1 MNQKKSFFKRFWLI
15 WIILAIGMLIL
26 IVLMLQKHSGTGKEA
41 AFNSKYP
48 VCPQNI
54 AGIFT
59 KQLMNPEDIL
69 ALIPLGNVA
78 PPGHV
83 YPVDHIYF
91 QAPTDKVGTK
101 IPMYAPADMW
111 LTGLTSETE
120 SNGNAKYDLTFAVCR
135 GISIELA
142 GQTSLSSDISSE
154 LSKVKANK
162 CDHVEKPNHPTTD
175 NCEYTL
181 DYKISAGAEIGSA
194 TGDPTQTIEV
204 WAYNYNTAP
213 RSDVDWF
220 LYHYGDYAYSFCLFD
235 LYSGTIKDQYY
246 SKFGFIDLPKYKDK
260 SGILYSSDF
269 KPRTAEPKC
278 GLINQDIVGSA
289 QGAWFGQSTKED
301 KSHMVDQKGLS
312 LIHNNIDPTMGEI
325 VGGDDF
331 SPNNLITFT
340 PTHTELINRDFSEV
354 HADGNIYCYSG
365 YSGYDSQVT
374 ESGKTLIELTDDHHL
389 KIEQQDGACGANE
402 EFNNPLAFER

>member
-1 MNQKKSFFKRFWLI
+1 MDQKKSFFKRFWWI
-15 WIILAIGMLIL
+15 WVILAIGILIL
-26 IVLMLQKHSGTGKEA
+26 IIPMLQTHRGTGKEA
-41 AFNSKYP
+41 AFNLKYP
-48 VCPQNI
+48 ACPQNI

-120 SNGNAKYDLTFAVCR
+120 SNGTVKYDLTFTICQ
-135 GISIELA
+135 GLSIELA
-142 GQTSLSSDISSE
+142 GQTSLSLDISSE

-162 CDHVEKPNHPTTD
+162 CDSVEKLNHPKTES
-175 NCEYTL
+175 CEYAL
-181 DYKISAGAEIGSA
+181 DYKVSAGAEIGSA
-194 TGDPTQTIEV
+194 TGEPTQTIEV
-204 WAYNYNTAP
+204 WAYNYNIAP
-213 RSDVDWF
+213 RSDIDWS

-235 LYSGTIKDQYY
+235 LYSGAIKDQYY
-246 SKFGFIDLPKYKDK
+246 SKFGLFDSPKYIDK
-260 SGILYSSDF
+260 SGTLSAGGF
-269 KPRTAEPKC
+269 KPRTAEPRC
-278 GLINQDIVGSA
+278 GSINQDIIGSA
-289 QGAWFGQSTKED
+289 QGAWFGQTNKDD
-301 KSHMVDQKGLS
+301 KSNMVDQKGLS
-312 LIHNNIDPTMGEI
+312 LIHNNIDPTTGEI
-325 VGGDDF
+325 AGGDDF

-340 PTHTELINRDFSEV
+340 PTHIGLINRDFSEV

-365 YSGYDSQVT
+365 
-374 ESGKTLIELTDDHHL
+374 ESSHNIENSKTLIELMDNHHL
-389 KIEQQDGACGANE
+389 KIEQQDGACSANE
-402 EFNNPLAFER
+402 AFKNPLAFER